1 MHMRTMVV
9 YLNLRAVASGGQRHL
24 VMAYVTSH
32 NYELLEPYPEV
43 SPPGLEGLAQSR
55 VFLVH
60 KVFKAVIQSWG
71 EEALPVGLPESWAG
85 SSRVEFSRARQSWT
99 FY

>member
-1 MHMRTMVV
+1 M
-9 YLNLRAVASGGQRHL
+9 ASGGQRHL

-43 SPPGLEGLAQSR
+43 NPPGLEGLAQSR

-60 KVFKAVIQSWG
+60 KVFKAVNKSWG
-71 EEALPVGLPESWAG
+71 EEALLWGSLKVGQGAAG
-85 SSRVEFSRARQSWT
+85 LSFQEPDKAGPFINAAV
-99 FY
+99 